1 MDLKSRPL
9 NKNQKVRGQVRTTF
23 SDAPKSV
30 LTIGQNIFVLARL
43 KLVLCKFWCHFFLSY
58 IFFDCGPVFRGDT
71 QAIEQKP
78 IRFPATNLY
87 AKSLDKKMFK
97 NNHYSRSLQDPEN

>member
-1 MDLKSRPL
+1 MCYVSFG
-9 NKNQKVRGQVRTTF
+9 V
-23 SDAPKSV
+23 
-30 LTIGQNIFVLARL
+30 I
-43 KLVLCKFWCHFFLSY
+43 FFLSY

-97 NNHYSRSLQDPEN
+97 NNHYSRSLQDPENWWCVLVQFEIFEQILGTVKDS